1 MDQVTKVPDGW
12 QVIATSANG
21 VIAGLI
27 NRKQN
32 KIATQFHPE
41 VSHTE
46 EGEQLLKNFIF
57 KIAKCE
63 KNWTPSNFI
72 QEQVKKIKEKSGDE
86 NILVG
91 VSGGVD
97 STVMACLINKSV
109 GNKCT
114 AVLIDH
120 GLLRKA
126 EAKNCVN
133 ALKNGL
139 GIDVHL
145 FDESKL
151 FFSRLKGV
159 IDPELFIGQQEI
171 LIYGMISSLFA
182 AGVWLLVAS
191 IRGWPVSTTHT
202 IVGAIVGFGIY
213 ALGSDKINWSVV
225 GNISLSWLTS
235 PISSGLL
242 AALIYWICKE
252 FIITKQS
259 KFQFLIINFYIF
271 LAGFAISLIT
281 ITKGLKNI
289 LKDSETVLTFSD
301 SVSYSVISAIVF
313 TFLFYSFSRSR
324 LSKNQSSESQFAY
337 LMIFTS
343 CAVAFAHGSNDV
355 ANAIGPLAAVY
366 QASYELLGQPYNSE
380 TPLWILLLGA
390 VGIVIGLATLGYRVM
405 KTIGERIVTL
415 TPSKGFSAQLSAAL
429 TVVLASQLNMPVS
442 TTHTLVGAVIGIGLV
457 EGIKSVNLASVRTI
471 FVSWVVTLPIGAAL
485 SIIFLELFMNLFTY

>member
-1 MDQVTKVPDGW
+1 MLMGKRDFISVNITNENTQVQILKPIISGDKVL
-12 QVIATSANG
+12 ASAHS
-21 VIAGLI
+21 
-27 NRKQN
+27 R
-32 KIATQFHPE
+32 F
-41 VSHTE
+41 
-46 EGEQLLKNFIF
+46 LLKNGW
-57 KIAKCE
+57 KGSR
-63 KNWTPSNFI
+63 KNIPAAYLTGYLAGKKALSKG
-72 QEQVKKIKEKSGDE
+72 VKNAILYSG
-86 NILVG
+86 
-91 VSGGVD
+91 
-97 STVMACLINKSV
+97 TRRYTQRMA
-109 GNKCT
+109 
-114 AVLIDH
+114 AV
-120 GLLRKA
+120 
-126 EAKNCVN
+126 
-133 ALKNGL
+133 
-139 GIDVHL
+139 
-145 FDESKL
+145 
-151 FFSRLKGV
+151 LKGV
-159 IDPELFIGQQEI
+159 IDSGLFIGQQEI

-289 LKDSETVLTFSD
+289 LKDSEIVLTFSD

-442 TTHTLVGAVIGIGLV
+442 TTHTLV
-457 EGIKSVNLASVRTI
+457 
-471 FVSWVVTLPIGAAL
+471 
-485 SIIFLELFMNLFTY
+485 